1 MFTAISIAA
10 FLGLFFAL
18 TFHRF
23 RTTRPRSDARGTT
36 AASYFPWLSTRA
48 AAWLKTL
55 QAATLKEKW
64 RASTFH
70 GLPLFDKIL
79 AAGLLGSFL
88 YLAASGFLAAFFIG
102 RGLYGVPLILH
113 VMAGGLFSVCL
124 AAVVFREAARFQAP
138 RPSNPADSP
147 APDRNRSKNTL
158 IGLPPLP
165 SPQSVRIWMFW
176 IFAAA
181 GLALIVSTLLPMLPW
196 LNTRGQVLMFETHR
210 YAALVSVL
218 AAVTFVYLSVSEKS
232 TPNSRP

>member
-23 RTTRPRSDARGTT
+23 RTTQPQPDPSGTA
-36 AASYFPWLSTRA
+36 AASYLSWLSTRTS
-48 AAWLKTL
+48 AWLKTL
-55 QAATLKEKW
+55 RAAPLKDKWQASLFHKLTL
-64 RASTFH
+64 
-70 GLPLFDKIL
+70 LDKVL

-102 RGLYGVPLILH
+102 RGLYGVLLILH

-124 AAVVFREAARFQAP
+124 AAVVFREASRFQAP
-138 RPSNPADSP
+138 QLSNPADPPIS
-147 APDRNRSKNTL
+147 DLGRNKAVL
-158 IGLPPLP
+158 IGLPSLP
-165 SPQSVRIWMFW
+165 SPQLVRIWMFW

-218 AAVTFVYLSVSEKS
+218 AAVVYVYLSVFDKQ
-232 TPNSRP
+232 RGR

>member
-1 MFTAISIAA
+1 VFTAISIAA

-23 RTTRPRSDARGTT
+23 RTTRPQSDPSGKA
-36 AASYFPWLSTRA
+36 AASYLPWLSNRTS
-48 AAWLKTL
+48 AWLKTL
-55 QAATLKEKW
+55 RVAPLKDKWQA
-64 RASTFH
+64 SPFH
-70 GLPLFDKIL
+70 GLSLLDKIL
-79 AAGLLGSFL
+79 AAVLLGSFL

-124 AAVVFREAARFQAP
+124 TAVVFREASRFQP
-138 RPSNPADSP
+138 PQPSNSA
-147 APDRNRSKNTL
+147 APSISDLERRKAAR
-158 IGLPPLP
+158 IELPPLP
-165 SPQSVRIWMFW
+165 SQQSVRIWMFW

-218 AAVTFVYLSVSEKS
+218 AAIVYVYLSIFDKPPS
-232 TPNSRP
+232 

>member
-1 MFTAISIAA
+1 VFTAISIAA

-23 RTTRPRSDARGTT
+23 RTTRPQSDPSGKAN
-36 AASYFPWLSTRA
+36 ASYLSWLSTRTS
-48 AAWLKTL
+48 AWLKTL
-55 QAATLKEKW
+55 RAAPLKDKW
-64 RASTFH
+64 RASPFH
-70 GLPLFDKIL
+70 KLTLLDKVL

-102 RGLYGVPLILH
+102 RGLYGVLLILH

-138 RPSNPADSP
+138 RLSNPTDPP
-147 APDRNRSKNTL
+147 APERDQSKPAL
-158 IGLPPLP
+158 IKFPSLP
-165 SPQSVRIWMFW
+165 SPQSVRAWMFW

-181 GLALIVSTLLPMLPW
+181 GLALIISTLLPMLPW

-218 AAVTFVYLSVSEKS
+218 AAIVYVYLSIFDKPPS
-232 TPNSRP
+232 